1 MSIYTLHRIKTIS
14 CPFCSDG
21 FSYPEKFVSC
31 FLKQLNEPFI
41 TQYSP
46 SWANKKRYDFYL
58 PNMNI
63 IVEVDGGLGHG
74 KKTYDNQIDIVG
86 KKIDDYKDSMALD
99 NINCVVF
106 RVNADVSSMSHI
118 KKSLLETFH
127 DIFYMDFINWEEC
140 EKFALGSLLIDVCKA
155 FRNKVSIPNIAK
167 QFSISEKTVKRYLD
181 SGKNIGLCN
190 DFRKNKIRKE
200 EMND

>member
-1 MSIYTLHRIKTIS
+1 MVVL
-14 CPFCSDG
+14 DM
-21 FSYPEKFVSC
+21 
-31 FLKQLNEPFI
+31 
-41 TQYSP
+41 
-46 SWANKKRYDFYL
+46 A
-58 PNMNI
+58 
-63 IVEVDGGLGHG
+63 

>member
-1 MSIYTLHRIKTIS
+1 MIPYFQGGYGEAKRYLAGSEEKKIFICPLCGRLKDKKMSIYTLHRIKTIS

-74 KKTYDNQIDIVG
+74 KK
-86 KKIDDYKDSMALD
+86 
-99 NINCVVF
+99 NI
-106 RVNADVSSMSHI
+106 
-118 KKSLLETFH
+118 
-127 DIFYMDFINWEEC
+127 
-140 EKFALGSLLIDVCKA
+140 
-155 FRNKVSIPNIAK
+155 
-167 QFSISEKTVKRYLD
+167 
-181 SGKNIGLCN
+181 
-190 DFRKNKIRKE
+190 
-200 EMND
+200 